1 MKILIN
7 QLMKKLFLLLLLSL
21 GSGVYANDVREV
33 QPTKQ
38 NDDAYAQV
46 CCRRGKTTKD
56 GQNVT
61 VRACVEST
69 GDVDI
74 DKGHACEKAVKAVDV
89 AIKTLEITPD
99 SGD

>member
-1 MKILIN
+1 
-7 QLMKKLFLLLLLSL
+7 MKKLFLLSFLSL
-21 GSGVYANDVREV
+21 GLSVYANDIDNRKLDNKGE
-33 QPTKQ
+33 
-38 NDDAYAQV
+38 DSYAQV

-74 DKGHACEKAVKAVDV
+74 DKGKACEKAVKAVD
-89 AIKTLEITPD
+89 AGIKALELSPV